1 MLQMT
6 TYCRSEEALSEILD
20 IPIFAIDRMLIP
32 ARFAAP

>member
-6 TYCRSEEALSEILD
+6 KYCRFEEALSEILD
-20 IPIFAIDRMLIP
+20 ILSSIDRMLIP